1 MREFLV
7 RFLYRLIANPVVMGT
22 VERIWTIA
30 EKQMLMRMLNDLQVT
45 CLVDVGAN
53 AGQYA
58 RLIRRLGFTGTIV
71 SFEPNPAV
79 FRTLQQSRA
88 GDPNWKG
95 VNCGLGSE
103 DGELEMNI
111 FEESLISSFLPGK
124 MVTSKIKEVRK
135 VPVRRL
141 DSVLQEILPGVAAE
155 RIYLKCDTQGFDLQ
169 VVKGA
174 AGLMRQ
180 IVGLQSEIAVKTLYV
195 GMPRYLESLAFYES
209 LGLELMDLW
218 LVGRTVTGEAMEYDC
233 VMKRASE

>member
-1 MREFLV
+1 
-7 RFLYRLIANPVVMGT
+7 MGT

>member
-1 MREFLV
+1 VREFLV